1 MENKKMRNARAFV
14 GVIVIFI
21 FIWMLLPGAAAA
33 ETMEEKLERLSALVE
48 KNKQEDPQK
57 ALEYGNQAL
66 EILQD
71 FPKDKIKLK
80 VLYGMCWASGLLG
93 NYREAL
99 DRGKEAETLARRID
113 DKKELG
119 VVFNSMANIYL
130 YLSDFHKALDYALQA
145 RDISETLGYKRG
157 IASAL
162 VSIARVHRNL
172 KEYEKALATYEQA
185 MKISEQLG
193 NKGDVAGILSNIASV
208 YYWDSKQYQ
217 KALDVYSRSLEIMKE
232 VGSEIGIAQVT
243 HNIGCVYSKTGE
255 YNLALE
261 YDKESLRLSEKVGDK
276 GQIAYALGSIGRDYR
291 YMEKYV
297 IALDYMDRSLKM
309 ALEMGS
315 KNLLQELYK
324 QYTHIYEAMGDYKNA
339 LLYHRKF
346 KDVSDEILNEDRN
359 REIAH
364 LEVVYEVEKKEKEFQ
379 LLKKNNLFQKWMR
392 NFLIVVSVLVLIIAL
407 VTYNRYRTRK
417 KTEQVLRASEQK
429 LKKMNAAKDKLFT
442 IIAHDLGSPLN
453 SLLLSAA
460 HLKNHSRALD
470 QQELEEFI
478 QNIYN
483 QTRDMTDLLANLLQW
498 AMIQIG
504 KIEQNPETVDIH
516 SLTEETVEQIKYIAQ
531 KKKIRLDLHI
541 MENTMAWADKTMMQA
556 VIRNLLSNA
565 VKYTHPGGE
574 IKITSKEID
583 SSIEITVSD
592 NGVGMDKEKAER
604 LFKEEFHE
612 TTRGTANERGTG
624 LGLVLCKEFVEKNG
638 GKIRVQSKPHLG
650 SHFSFTLPKQ
660 N

>member
-1 MENKKMRNARAFV
+1 MRNARAFV
-14 GVIVIFI
+14 GFTVIFI
-21 FIWMLLPGAAAA
+21 FIWMPLSEAAV
-33 ETMEEKLERLSALVE
+33 ETMEEKLVRLSALVE

-71 FPKDKIKLK
+71 FPKDKIKVK

-99 DRGKEAETLARRID
+99 DRGKEAETLARTID

-145 RDISETLGYKRG
+145 RDISESLGYKRG

-162 VSIARVHRNL
+162 VSIARVHRSL

-193 NKGDVAGILSNIASV
+193 NKENVAWILNNIASV
-208 YYWDSKQYQ
+208 YWDSKQNQ
-217 KALDVYSRSLEIMKE
+217 KALDVYSRSLEIMNE

-243 HNIGCVYSKTGE
+243 HNIGCVYSETGE
-255 YNLALE
+255 YKRALE
-261 YDKESLRLSEKVGDK
+261 YDKQSLALSEKVGDK

-291 YMEKYV
+291 YLEAYDN
-297 IALDYMDRSLKM
+297 ALYYMDKSLKM
-309 ALEMGS
+309 AVELER
-315 KNLLQELYK
+315 KNLLQVLYE
-324 QYTHIYEAMGDYKNA
+324 QYTHIYEAMGDFKKA
-339 LLYHRKF
+339 FLYHKKF
-346 KDVSDEILNEDRN
+346 KEVSDEILNEDRN

-364 LEVVYEVEKKEKEFQ
+364 LEVLYEVEKKEKEFQ

-392 NFLIVVSVLVLIIAL
+392 NFSIVVSVLVLIIAL

-429 LKKMNAAKDKLFT
+429 FKKMNAAKDKLFT

-453 SLLLSAA
+453 SLVLSAA
-460 HLKNHSRALD
+460 HLKKHARVLD
-470 QQELEEFI
+470 QQDLEEFI
-478 QNIYN
+478 HNIYN
-483 QTRDMTDLLANLLQW
+483 QTQDMTDLLANLLQW
-498 AMIQIG
+498 AMVQIG

-565 VKYTHPGGE
+565 VKYTRPGGE

-638 GKIRVQSKPHLG
+638 GQIRVQSKPHLG